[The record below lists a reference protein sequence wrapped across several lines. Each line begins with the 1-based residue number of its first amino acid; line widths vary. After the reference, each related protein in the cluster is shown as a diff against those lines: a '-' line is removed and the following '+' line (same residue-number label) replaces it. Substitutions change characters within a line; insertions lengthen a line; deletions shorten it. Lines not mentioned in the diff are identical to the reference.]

1 MHDLSLISTI
11 AAAFT
16 AAWLLGLLTQWL
28 RLSPI
33 VGYLLAGVLIGPHTP
48 GFVGDVHIATQLA
61 EVGVILLMFGVG
73 LHFHLKDLIAVKNVA
88 IPGAVGQ
95 SLIATLLA
103 MVVFSAFGMPP
114 KTGAVLGMAMAVAS
128 TVVLMRVLMDA
139 DVLAS
144 RQGHVA
150 VGWLIVEDIF
160 TVILL
165 VLIPVLG
172 TETLA
177 AADGDAVKSATGPG
191 AFWWTLGVA
200 LVKLVVLSAIV
211 LVAGAKVVPWVLV
224 RVARLRSRELFT
236 LTVLVFSVAIAAA
249 SYFFFGASMALG
261 AFLAG
266 MVVAQSP
273 VSHQAAADAL
283 PLRDAFAVLFFVSV
297 GMLFD
302 PGFLIDQPLM
312 VAAALGIILIIKP
325 LAALLIVA
333 VLGYSVR
340 IALTVAIGLAQ
351 IGEFSF
357 ILSELARK
365 HGLMP
370 ESGHNVLV
378 AAAIISITLNP
389 VLFRSLPKIED
400 WLRKN
405 PRLWRLL
412 NGRAERRAA
421 AMNLMDSG
429 PEHSAEDGKRLA
441 IVVGYG
447 PVGRSVHK
455 VLQDAGLSTVVID
468 MNMDT
473 VTALHAEGQ
482 AAIFGD
488 ASNQGVLEQAGVGRA
503 SHLVVTLPNAS
514 HRAAVV
520 TASRAISETVRI
532 VVRARYLRERE
543 ELERSGASAAVF
555 EEAEAAVALA
565 RLVLADTGIHRQAA
579 EQKLRDIRLQLSTD
593 NFAHIRS
600 QRVASVMVP
609 WARVRWLS
617 ASASQQ
623 EVLQQI
629 AQERFSRWPVV
640 DPQTRRPIGYL
651 LAKDLIAHTG
661 NESWS
666 ALVRPLKSIHPDESI
681 DATLTRMQGEGASL
695 YLIEDA
701 GVILGLITLEEILEQ
716 VVGQL
721 EDEDGREKPLLLTDA
736 VALGGIVTSMKSSTR
751 DQAIRELVAA
761 IPAIRLPAGMDGSR
775 LAALVFAREEEI
787 TTDLGN
793 GVAIPHARCP
803 GLAAPLVVVGRS
815 KEGILYSDG
824 ESELVHLLF
833 LLVTP
838 AERPEGQLALLRQ
851 VARLC
856 DKEASRDSLMDADS
870 AEALLEMIGSRA
882 ASESPPAARKPRG
895 FRRAH

>member
-16 AAWLLGLLTQWL
+16 AAWVLGLLTQWM

-48 GFVGDVHIATQLA
+48 GFVGDVHIAQQLA

-73 LHFHLKDLIAVKNVA
+73 LHFHLKDLIAVRNIA
-88 IPGAVGQ
+88 IPGAVVQ
-95 SLIATLLA
+95 SLIATVMA
-103 MVVFSAFGMPP
+103 MVIFSAFGMTM
-114 KTGAVLGMAMAVAS
+114 KTGMVLGMAMAVAS

-139 DVLAS
+139 DVLSS

-172 TETLA
+172 AQALA
-177 AADGDAVKSATGPG
+177 AGTEAAVGPG
-191 AFWWTLGVA
+191 AFWQTLGLA
-200 LVKLVVLSAIV
+200 LVKLVVLVAIV
-211 LVAGAKVVPWVLV
+211 LVAGAKVVPWALV

-302 PGFLIDQPLM
+302 PGFLIEQPLM
-312 VAAALGIILIIKP
+312 VLAALGIILIAKP

-333 VLGYSVR
+333 VLGHSAR
-340 IALTVAIGLAQ
+340 TGLTVAIGLAQ

-357 ILSELARK
+357 IVSELARQ

-370 ESGHNVLV
+370 DAGHNVLV
-378 AAAIISITLNP
+378 AAAIVSITINP
-389 VLFRSLPKIED
+389 LLFRALPKIEEN
-400 WLRKN
+400 LRKR
-405 PRLWRLL
+405 PVLWRML
-412 NGRAERRAA
+412 NGRAERKAA
-421 AMNLMDSG
+421 SLQLADPG
-429 PEHSAEDGKRLA
+429 PEHSADDGKRLA

-447 PVGRSVHK
+447 PVGRSVHR
-455 VLQDAGLSTVVID
+455 VLQDSGLSTVIID

-473 VTALHAEGQ
+473 VSALHAEGQ

-488 ASNQGVLEQAGVGRA
+488 ASNQGILEQAGVERA
-503 SHLVVTLPNAS
+503 THFVVTLPNAS

-520 TASRAISETVRI
+520 TACRSLSGTVRI
-532 VVRARYLRERE
+532 IVRAHYLRERE

-555 EEAEAAVALA
+555 EEGEAAVALA
-565 RLVLADTGIHRQAA
+565 RLVLADTGTNRLAA
-579 EQKLRDIRLQLSTD
+579 ERKVQDIRLQLITE
-593 NFAHIRS
+593 NFDTIRS
-600 QRVASVMVP
+600 RRVASVMVP
-609 WARVRWLS
+609 WSRVHWLS
-617 ASASQQ
+617 AAADQQ
-623 EVLQQI
+623 TVLQQI
-629 AQERFSRWPVV
+629 AQERFSRWPVI
-640 DPQTRRPIGYL
+640 DAQTRRPIGYL
-651 LAKDLIAHTG
+651 LAKDLIVHTG
-661 NESWS
+661 QGDWLS
-666 ALVRPLKSIHPDESI
+666 LIRPLKSIRPDDSVDE
-681 DATLTRMQGEGASL
+681 TLTRIQQESASI
-695 YLIEDA
+695 YLIEDG
-701 GVILGLITLEEILEQ
+701 GVILGLLTREDILEQ

-721 EDEDGREKPLLLTDA
+721 DDEDDHDKPLLLTDA
-736 VALGGIVTSMKSSTR
+736 IARGGIVSEMVAGGR
-751 DQAIRELVAA
+751 DQAIHELIAA
-761 IPAIRLPAGMDGSR
+761 IPTNHLPVGINAEELS
-775 LAALVFAREEEI
+775 ALVFAREAEI
-787 TTDLGN
+787 STDLGN

-803 GLAAPLVVVGRS
+803 GLAEPLVVFGRS
-815 KEGILYSDG
+815 DNGIFYSTG
-824 ESELVHLLF
+824 ENPQVRLLF

-838 AERPEGQLALLRQ
+838 AERPESQLALLRQ
-851 VARLC
+851 VARLA
-856 DKEASRDSLMDADS
+856 DKEASRASLMDATS
-870 AEALLEMIGSRA
+870 PAQLLEAIQKSQ
-882 ASESPPAARKPRG
+882 
-895 FRRAH
+895 